1 MTERDTAN
9 LIPELDRAGL
19 RSFGLTTGAIF
30 AALFGLILP
39 FVFGFAFPVWPW
51 VLALVLAAWALA
63 APASLRPVYRAWM
76 HLGLLLH
83 RIVSPLVLGVVFF
96 LVVTPFGIVMRLFG
110 GDPMARKAESKGTC
124 RKDSVARDPKH
135 MERPY

>member
-1 MTERDTAN
+1 MTDRDPAN

-19 RSFGLTTGAIF
+19 RNFGLTMGAIF

-39 FVFGFAFPVWPW
+39 FAFGFAYPLWPW
-51 VLALVLAAWALA
+51 VLALVLAVWALA
-63 APASLRPVYRAWM
+63 APASLRLVYRGWM
-76 HLGLLLH
+76 RLGLLLH
-83 RIVSPLVLGVVFF
+83 RIVSPIVLGVVFF

-110 GDPMARKAESKGTC
+110 GDPMARKAESGDTC
-124 RKDSVARDPKH
+124 RVESIARDPKH